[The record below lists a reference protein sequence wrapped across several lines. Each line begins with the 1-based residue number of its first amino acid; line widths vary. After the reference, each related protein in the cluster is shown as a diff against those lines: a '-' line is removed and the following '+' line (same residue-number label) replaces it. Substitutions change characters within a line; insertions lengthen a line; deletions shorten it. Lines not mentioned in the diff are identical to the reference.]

1 MNRLSLKK
9 YHYDAQIKHY
19 TEYIKSKPEWVL
31 AGIYADDGI
40 SGTGTKE
47 RLQFLKMIQDAEDG
61 KIDMIITKSISR
73 FARNTLDCLR
83 YIRKLKEKN
92 IPVYFEKESIN
103 TMDSKGE
110 VLLTIMAS
118 LAQQESQSL
127 SQNVKL
133 GLQFRYRQGKV
144 QINHHHFLGYD
155 KDEDGNLVII
165 PEEAEVIRR
174 IFREYLEG
182 QSPYAIARDLEADGI
197 LTGAGKTK
205 WYDSTVRKILQNEKY
220 MGDALLQKTYTV
232 DFLTKRRIKNT
243 GELPQYYIED
253 NHEAIIPKHLFY
265 AAQEEM
271 LKRQGGRRTKTG
283 QKRCYSSNNCF
294 SNLIVCG
301 NCGDV
306 FRRVHWNNRGKK
318 SIVWRCVS
326 RLENKGTDCHART
339 ILEDDLIAA
348 SLKAFKEMLTDKKT
362 FLHRL
367 MEAIQQGV
375 EDKGERSLFDI
386 EEELE
391 KLQLQLIAR
400 TSSKE
405 EYDDLVEQIYRL
417 KDEKDRLLT
426 EEASQQVHKR
436 NLDAIEKFIKSQDVE
451 KLEFEDKLVRQFIE
465 EITVVEDGLEFCF
478 KTGARVRK

>member
-1 MNRLSLKK
+1 MPDQLDSFEAQEC
-9 YHYDAQIKHY
+9 HYSSF
-19 TEYIKSKPEWVL
+19 IKSHPGW
-31 AGIYADDGI
+31 AFSGIYSDEGI
-40 SGTGTKE
+40 SSTKTKH
-47 RLQFLKMIQDAEDG
+47 RQGLQEMMADARSHKFDL
-61 KIDMIITKSISR
+61 ILTKSLSR
-73 FARNTLDCLR
+73 FARNTVVALSLVRELTALGITID
-83 YIRKLKEKN
+83 
-92 IPVYFEKESIN
+92 FEKESIN
-103 TMDSKGE
+103 TLDSKGE

-155 KDEDGNLVII
+155 NDEDGNLVII

-271 LKRQGGRRTKTG
+271 LKRQSGRRTKTG

-436 NLDAIEKFIKSQDVE
+436 NLDAIEKFIKNQDVE
-451 KLEFEDKLVRQFIE
+451 ELVFEDKLVRQFIE
-465 EITVVEDGLEFCF
+465 EITVMEDGLEFCF
-478 KTGARVRK
+478 KTGAKVMVKK

>member
-1 MNRLSLKK
+1 MPDQLDSFEAQE
-9 YHYDAQIKHY
+9 YHYSSF
-19 TEYIKSKPEWVL
+19 IKSHPGWVFS
-31 AGIYADDGI
+31 GIYSDEGI
-40 SGTGTKE
+40 SGTKTKH
-47 RLQFLKMIQDAEDG
+47 RQGLQEMMADARSHKFDL
-61 KIDMIITKSISR
+61 ILTKSISR

-103 TMDSKGE
+103 TLDSKGE

-133 GLQFRYRQGKV
+133 GLQYRYQQGKV
-144 QINHHHFLGYD
+144 QINHHRFLGYD
-155 KDEDGNLVII
+155 KDEEGNLVII
-165 PEEAEVIRR
+165 PEEAEIIRR

-182 QSPYAIARDLEADGI
+182 QSPYAIAKALEADGI

-205 WYDSTVRKILQNEKY
+205 WYDTTIRKILQNEKY
-220 MGDALLQKTYTV
+220 MGDALLQKTYTI

-243 GELPQYYIED
+243 GEMPQYYIED
-253 NHEAIIPKHLFY
+253 HHEAIIPKHLFY

-271 LKRQGGRRTKTG
+271 LKRQNGRRTGNGK
-283 QKRCYSSNNCF
+283 KRCYSSSNPF

-301 NCGDV
+301 NCGDI
-306 FRRVHWNNRGKK
+306 FRRVHWNNRGQK

-326 RLENKGTDCHART
+326 RLENKRTTYHART
-339 ILEDDLIAA
+339 ILEDDLIQATM
-348 SLKAFKEMLTDKKT
+348 KAFKQMLTDKKT
-362 FLHRL
+362 FLKGL
-367 MEAIQQGV
+367 MEAIQKGM
-375 EDKGERSLFDI
+375 EDKWDRSLFEI

-405 EYDDLVEQIYRL
+405 EYDDLVEKIYQL
-417 KDEKDRLLT
+417 KDEKDRLLK
-426 EEASQQVHKR
+426 EEASQKVHKK
-436 NLDAIEKFIKSQDVE
+436 NLDAIEKFIRSQDVE
-451 KLEFEDKLVRQFIE
+451 DLEFEDKLVRQFIE
-465 EITVVEDGLEFCF
+465 EITVMEEGLEFRF
-478 KTGARVRK
+478 KTGAKVTVKD